1 MIKLHTK
8 KLKLKL
14 KKKNHIYKLLYTV
27 GLCTERLCDALV
39 SVGGGG
45 AAGPEFSHTL
55 VIVLKRRKTQEAKA
69 RGGDGGEGGM
79 GGGVRYSSCR
89 AQQQGARNVWAKWSR
104 RRRRRRNT

>member
-1 MIKLHTK
+1 M
-8 KLKLKL
+8 
-14 KKKNHIYKLLYTV
+14 

-69 RGGDGGEGGM
+69 RGGDGRDGGEAE
-79 GGGVRYSSCR
+79 GGGV
-89 AQQQGARNVWAKWSR
+89 G
-104 RRRRRRNT
+104 